1 MFAPAI
7 GINED
12 PVTGNANGPLGAYL
26 VHYNKVNYD
35 GPTFSFKAL
44 QGEAI
49 HRQGT
54 INVLVKIKDKEPEEV
69 MISGNAIIVF
79 QSELFIE

>member
-26 VHYNKVNYD
+26 VHHKLVKHN
-35 GPTFSFKAL
+35 GSSFRFKAK

-49 HRQGT
+49 QRTGT
-54 INVLVKIKDKEPEEV
+54 IQVEARIENGQPVEV
-69 MISGNAIIVF
+69 NISGEAVIVF
-79 QSELFIE
+79 QTELIL